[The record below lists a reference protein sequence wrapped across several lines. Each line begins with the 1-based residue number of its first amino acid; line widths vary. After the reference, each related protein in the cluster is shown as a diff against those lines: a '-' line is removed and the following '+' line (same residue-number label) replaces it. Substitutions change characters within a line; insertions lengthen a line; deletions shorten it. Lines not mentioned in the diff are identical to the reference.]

1 LMAAEQ
7 PGSRQAGIWTPQPV
21 LSPDST
27 KILYMSD
34 QRSPGSFDILM
45 MNADGSH
52 KRLLLPHA
60 LLPNWGVQ
68 PANELK
74 LGRVS
79 DGHSSGSDS
88 IPMFFSPAAFLA

>member
-1 LMAAEQ
+1 MAAEQ

-21 LSPDST
+21 FSPDGT

-34 QRSPGSFDILM
+34 QRSPGSYDIFM

-52 KRLLLPHA
+52 KRFLLPRA

-68 PANELK
+68 PAN
-74 LGRVS
+74 
-79 DGHSSGSDS
+79 
-88 IPMFFSPAAFLA
+88 